1 MGTRLCVPIKDIEE
15 VPRLHKEQE
24 SSHIHSHLY
33 LGRRGH
39 GSGRQGLGRPG
50 PSLQEARR
58 VVRYVGLPRWRNFIS
73 GLPRYDPACRMPLLF
88 FFFSLK
94 KPRIQKNN
102 IKHKS
107 GQHEA
112 QARPAG
118 PWTKFENSRLGT
130 ACHYPKPGP
139 CPAKVCEAI
148 HPLSIRITRERA
160 HFKLDLLNKNHYW
173 TKSCKRIKKLTHV
186 LQL

>member
-1 MGTRLCVPIKDIEE
+1 MKKFYFRLAPIRSRM
-15 VPRLHKEQE
+15 PNA
-24 SSHIHSHLY
+24 
-33 LGRRGH
+33 
-39 GSGRQGLGRPG
+39 
-50 PSLQEARR
+50 PSL
-58 VVRYVGLPRWRNFIS
+58 
-73 GLPRYDPACRMPLLF
+73 

-118 PWTKFENSRLGT
+118 PWTKFENPRLGT

-173 TKSCKRIKKLTHV
+173 TKSCKRIKKINTCPPVIIENSLTPSQGGKPISIIAMR
-186 LQL
+186 LQNFSTKQKHASHKLPPTIKPDT